1 MLTDTDLDA
10 LRASVRGTVSSPGDQ
25 AYDAGTLSRN
35 PTLVHRPDA
44 VLGAADAGDVQA
56 AVRWA
61 GERGIPLAVQA
72 TGHSVSSPMGE
83 GLLINTSR
91 LQDLVVN
98 PDDGTAT
105 VAAGVLWR
113 SLLQQSVPLG
123 LTGAHGSTGTV
134 GMVGYAGGGGL
145 PVMGRALGFA
155 SDHVRSIEV
164 VTPDGRLRQV
174 DPEGDDAELFTLL
187 RGGKGNFGIIT
198 AMTYELSPFQEFY
211 GGGLMYPETAGT
223 EVLDAFL
230 DWTDQ
235 LPSDASAS
243 LAFMHLPDAPFLPE
257 ELRGTAPV
265 HLRFGLFGS
274 GEEGDQL
281 IEPMRRAAP
290 PFMDTVAPMDYQ
302 NVGSIHMDPDEPM
315 PVLERGALLSSLP
328 AEAFL
333 QEVGPGSDTPLL
345 MAELRLMGGALATE
359 PESEDVVPGRD
370 SAFNLFAVGL
380 NAPPLADATAAALDR
395 LSEAT
400 ADYSTGSII
409 NMHGPAG
416 DAADRQRAWEP
427 ADFARLQEG
436 KSVYDPQNLFRFGH
450 AVPLSDPGVSV
461 P

>member
-10 LRASVRGTVSSPGDQ
+10 LRIAVRGPVSSPGDP
-25 AYDAGTLSRN
+25 AYDADTLTRN
-35 PTLVHRPDA
+35 PTLMHRPDA

-72 TGHSVSSPMGE
+72 TGHSVSAPMGE

-91 LQDLVVN
+91 LQDLAVN

-105 VAAGVLWR
+105 VAAGVPWR

-123 LTGAHGSTGTV
+123 LTGAHGSSGTV
-134 GMVGYAGGGGL
+134 GVVGYAAGGGL

-155 SDHVRSIEV
+155 SDHVRSVEV
-164 VTPDGRLRQV
+164 VTPDGHLRQV
-174 DPEGDDAELFTLL
+174 EPEGDDAELFTLL

-198 AMTYELSPFQEFY
+198 SMTYELTPFQEFY
-211 GGGLMYPETAGT
+211 GGGLMYPETAGA
-223 EVLDAFL
+223 EVLNAFL
-230 DWTDQ
+230 DWTAQ

-243 LAFMHLPDAPFLPE
+243 LAFMRLPDVPFLPE
-257 ELRGTAPV
+257 ELRGSNPV

-274 GEEGDQL
+274 SEEGDQL
-281 IEPMRRAAP
+281 IEPMRRVAA
-290 PFMDTVAPMDYQ
+290 PFMDTVGPMDYQ

-328 AEAFL
+328 AEDFL
-333 QEVGPGSDTPLL
+333 QQVGPGSDTPLL
-345 MAELRLMGGALATE
+345 MAEIRLMGGAMAAE
-359 PESEDVVPGRD
+359 PEIADVVPGRD
-370 SAFNLFAVGL
+370 AAFNLFALGL
-380 NAPPLADATAAALDR
+380 SAPPVAEATAAALDR

-400 ADYSTGSII
+400 AAYSSGSLI

-416 DAADRQRAWEP
+416 DAADRRRAWEP
-427 ADFARLQEG
+427 AAFARLQEAKG
-436 KSVYDPQNLFRFGH
+436 VYDPQNLFRFGH
-450 AVPLSDPGVSV
+450 AVPFPVQ
-461 P
+461 